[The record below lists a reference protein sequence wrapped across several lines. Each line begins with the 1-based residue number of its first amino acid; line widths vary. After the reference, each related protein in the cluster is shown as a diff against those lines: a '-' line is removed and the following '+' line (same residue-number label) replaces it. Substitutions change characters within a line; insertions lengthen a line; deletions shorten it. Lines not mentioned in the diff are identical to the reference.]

1 MSGSSSSSSSSLMS
15 DLFAAAREDAPS
27 AATHDVVWGRV
38 AAATSLPAGAAV
50 ATKAAA
56 SISSAKLV
64 AIGAVVGAVGAAIS
78 VLALTT
84 DTFSSEGPQT
94 PSSYRAPS
102 VVATGPTGGGA
113 RLAEPAPR
121 GRAPLAET
129 VELPDDLAAP
139 KKIAASAALDD
150 QANAS
155 ALAEEARLVTEAR
168 GALVRGEPER
178 ALALLRST
186 RKLPLRVLEPEEL
199 RLESRALHA
208 LGRTDEAVATEL
220 TLRRRF
226 PEQTHR

>member
-1 MSGSSSSSSSSLMS
+1 MSGSSSSSSSLMS

-84 DTFSSEGPQT
+84 DTFT
-94 PSSYRAPS
+94 PDSPATNRAPTHRAPS
-102 VVATGPTGGGA
+102 MVATGPTGGGA

-129 VELPDDLAAP
+129 VELPDDFVAP
-139 KKIAASAALDD
+139 KTVAPSPDD

-199 RLESRALHA
+199 RLEARALHA

-226 PEQTHR
+226 PEQMHR

>member
-94 PSSYRAPS
+94 LPPSGHRAPS

-121 GRAPLAET
+121 GRAPVT
-129 VELPDDLAAP
+129 VELPDELAAP
-139 KKIAASAALDD
+139 MKIAAPAPDD

-199 RLESRALHA
+199 RLEARALHA
-208 LGRTDEAVATEL
+208 LGRADEAVATEL

-226 PEQTHR
+226 PEQMHR